1 MIKIKKNEVKIKV
14 PKKEKNKEAFLIAE
28 LGVALIEV
36 AKYLG
41 KDREEIL
48 SSLNLGVLLSLGIDE
63 ALKDFK
69 ECIKEGKDG

>member
-63 ALKDFK
+63 ALKDLK
-69 ECIKEGKDG
+69 ECIKEGEDG